1 MSIQFEDKSQRVVE
15 SDEFP
20 VGDTSDE
27 LAEPLV
33 SNSGGLL
40 DQDLGFLVIDCD
52 CRTKDTW
59 WRRA

>member
-1 MSIQFEDKSQRVVE
+1 MSIQFVDKSQPVVE
-15 SDEFP
+15 SNKFL

-40 DQDLGFLVIDCD
+40 DQDLGLFVIDCN
-52 CRTKDTW
+52 RWTKDTW